1 MRRELDPGNDER
13 GNKLILIPTWAKRHA
28 GGGVK
33 RNAGQEEGFSPQ
45 THAQEVAELL
55 GQAITNCN
63 GEK

>member
-1 MRRELDPGNDER
+1 ML
-13 GNKLILIPTWAKRHA
+13 

-63 GEK
+63 GEMWEDQAASTLTIYGTQFRFVVSLC